1 MSALIFS
8 ARLKKVL
15 SDSSNCFI
23 AQIAKIAQAQAHR
36 PQHQMG
42 HFAYIVCWLT
52 SPNGGQRR
60 IGFSSYIK
68 ITNTIPRYRQGFSH
82 CHLRIYR

>member
-1 MSALIFS
+1 MPTPKTLGKALFYRTNS
-8 ARLKKVL
+8 QYRP
-15 SDSSNCFI
+15 
-23 AQIAKIAQAQAHR
+23 QAQAHR

-42 HFAYIVCWLT
+42 YSAYIVCLPT

-68 ITNTIPRYRQGFSH
+68 ITNTIPRYRQGISH